1 MRCCK
6 NAAQRSGVDTNFATE
21 PEPAKADIAHDA
33 IRRLL
38 NSYGR
43 MPGQHLRE
51 QDLASKLDFG
61 RTPVREALQRLAA
74 EGMIQYIP
82 QRGFFTRPM
91 SESTLLDF
99 YVVGRETL
107 ISALN
112 RILPQVPESR
122 TVRDNLSPDELAFRA
137 EAIFTKIAQDA
148 SNCEACKI
156 VHRFCFCTHPLRMEI
171 TASELRPA
179 FVKSVERLD
188 AAMSEL
194 GAATHLVEY
203 ALLNHLS
210 LEQGAVS
217 RVVQKVNERGLTG
230 FLGRRSS

>member
-6 NAAQRSGVDTNFATE
+6 NAPLRRGVDLNFDIE
-21 PEPAKADIAHDA
+21 PEPAKADIAYDA

-38 NSYGR
+38 HIYGR
-43 MPGQHLRE
+43 VPEQHLRE
-51 QDLASKLDFG
+51 QDLASKLDIG

-74 EGMIQYIP
+74 EGKIQYIP

-91 SESTLLDF
+91 SENTLLDF

-107 ISALN
+107 TSALN
-112 RILPQVPESR
+112 RMRPQVPESWS
-122 TVRDNLSPDELAFRA
+122 VSDKLSPDELALRA
-137 EAIFTKIAQDA
+137 EAIFAKIGEEAT
-148 SNCEACKI
+148 NCEACKI

-171 TASELRPA
+171 TASDLRPA
-179 FVKSVERLD
+179 FVKSLGRLG

-194 GAATHLVEY
+194 GMTTDRAQS
-203 ALLNHLS
+203 ALMNHLA

-217 RVVQKVNERGLTG
+217 RIVQEVNERGLTG
-230 FLGRRSS
+230 FSRPA

>member
-6 NAAQRSGVDTNFATE
+6 NEPPRRGVDSNFDIE
-21 PEPAKADIAHDA
+21 PEPAKADIAYDA

-38 NSYGR
+38 HSYGR
-43 MPGQHLRE
+43 VPEQHLRE
-51 QDLASKLDFG
+51 QDLASKLDIG

-74 EGMIQYIP
+74 EGKIQYIP

-91 SESTLLDF
+91 SENTLLDF

-112 RILPQVPESR
+112 RMRPQVPESWSMS
-122 TVRDNLSPDELAFRA
+122 DKLPPDELALRA
-137 EAIFTKIAQDA
+137 EAIFGKIAEEA
-148 SNCEACKI
+148 ANCEACKI

-171 TASELRPA
+171 TASDLRPA
-179 FVKSVERLD
+179 FVKSLRRLS

-194 GAATHLVEY
+194 GMATDRAQS
-203 ALLNHLS
+203 ALMNHLD

-217 RVVQKVNERGLTG
+217 RIVQEVNERGLTG
-230 FLGRRSS
+230 FSRPA